1 MKFAPKH
8 NDKTLRILYVALF
21 IVGGFF
27 MTMQPQDNT
36 RRTAYICVSLI
47 TIATALYLLMRYEMT
62 TYTYVLNP
70 NENNYDFFVD
80 KSVGKRGAYV
90 CSYRV
95 SDIVEIIPYQNDSK
109 EKLKARDS
117 EIGFFD
123 YTHNLFKKEKK
134 IIIFKYQSK
143 SDAIV
148 VELSPEFE
156 SFLVD
161 KIELVRQANRD
172 ELANEIEEELLS
184 KHLDTTNESEE
195 AIETSVFQTEENNEK

>member
-1 MKFAPKH
+1 MKFAAKH
-8 NDKTLRILYVALF
+8 SDKTLRILYLSLF
-21 IVGGFF
+21 IVGIIF
-27 MTMQPQDNT
+27 MTMRPEDNT

-62 TYTYVLNP
+62 TYTYILNP
-70 NENNYDFFVD
+70 NEQNYDFFVD
-80 KSVGKRGAYV
+80 KAVGKRGAYV

-143 SDAIV
+143 TDAIV

-156 SFLVD
+156 AFLVNT
-161 KIELVRQANRD
+161 IELVKRASVD
-172 ELANEIEEELLS
+172 ELASEIEEELSS
-184 KHLDTTNESEE
+184 KHQGNANEPEE
-195 AIETSVFQTEENNEK
+195 IIEASSLSADRNGEE